1 MKRRTIIM
9 IASIVTSVVA
19 LAVISYMIYVRSM
32 CTDGASEVST
42 NLSTIKLYEEAY
54 KLVNG
59 TYLNCAASPRAVEN
73 LDGTAVPWQD
83 LGTGFTEIDFTVSGE
98 VRYIYQ
104 VSGATETSF
113 VAEALGDTDGDGN
126 RILFVATEST
136 GHHVIGTDPRDAD
149 LILTLG
155 TRNDTED

>member
-9 IASIVTSVVA
+9 IASIVTSVIA
-19 LAVISYMIYVRSM
+19 LAVTSYMIYVRSM

-59 TYLNCAASPRAVEN
+59 TYLDCATSPRLVPDENAVQ
-73 LDGTAVPWQD
+73 WQD
-83 LGTGFTEIDFTVSGE
+83 LGGGFTTMDFATSE
-98 VRYIYQ
+98 KVRFIYGVFQ
-104 VSGATETSF
+104 ATKTSF

-126 RILFVATEST
+126 RILFVATESMS
-136 GHHVIGTDPRDAD
+136 HHVIGSAPGDTD